1 MKTICMLV
9 CAFFALSAQ
18 SNGQRRTA
26 VQNQPA
32 VVAGDTAKPKVRGEL
47 IRPIKVWKQGQSI
60 DADAI
65 DCNIVYDDLEGSA
78 KVYFQLKDS
87 TGAEVASGNLDISGA
102 DYRQFNTAQN
112 RINWVYNFTIRTLRL
127 QNRNQLVN

>member
-1 MKTICMLV
+1 MKAICMLV
-9 CAFFALSAQ
+9 CAFFALTATA
-18 SNGQRRTA
+18 QRRTA

-47 IRPIKVWKQGQSI
+47 IRPIKVWKQGQSV

-65 DCNIVYDDLEGSA
+65 DCNIVYDDLDGSA

-87 TGAEVASGNLDISGA
+87 TGAEVASGNLDISGP

-112 RINWVYNFTIRTLRL
+112 RINWVYNFTIRALRL
-127 QNRNQLVN
+127 QQRQTAIQ

>member
-1 MKTICMLV
+1 MKAICMLV
-9 CAFFALSAQ
+9 CAFFALSAH
-18 SNGQRRTA
+18 SHGQRRTA

-47 IRPIKVWKQGQSI
+47 IRPIKVWKQGQSV

-65 DCNIVYDDLEGSA
+65 DCNIVYDDLDGSA

-87 TGAEVASGNLDISGA
+87 TGAEVASGNLDISGP

-112 RINWVYNFTIRTLRL
+112 RINWVYNFVIKALRL
-127 QNRNQLVN
+127 QQRQQIVN